1 MPHALVWFKRDLRTV
16 DHAPLL
22 AAAASGRAVLP
33 VYVVE
38 PALWQ
43 QDDASGRQWAAVRE
57 AIIEL
62 RAALAALGAPLVVL
76 RGEAVEAFDALHRA
90 YGINEVHAHEETGNA
105 WTFARDRRVGAWLRE
120 RGIAFIEHRNGS
132 TVRRL
137 KRRDGWARRWEEH
150 NGDDPLPA
158 PPALRDARALD
169 GDAAS
174 ARRGDDAGAARA
186 WLADRHCAR
195 LPTAGDLGLPDD
207 PCPGRQPGGRAS
219 ALRLLASFVDGRGA
233 TYSRGMSSPISAPKV
248 CSRLSVH
255 FATGSLSIREAVAAS
270 RAAQWA
276 GRGTPARAL
285 QSFES
290 RLHWQ
295 GHFMQKLESEPAIE
309 FRNTHRGF
317 DGLRER
323 EFDAAAFEA
332 WRSGTT
338 GWPFVDACMRMLV
351 ATGWINFRMRAML
364 VAIASYHLWLHWRET
379 GLHLARQFTDYEP
392 GIHWPQVQ
400 MQSGVTGINIPR
412 IYNPVKQ
419 GLDQDPDGVFVRR
432 WVPELSALP
441 APWIHC
447 PWKLPPAQLAKHGIE
462 LGRDYPEPIRDHEQ
476 AAREAKA
483 KLTAWW
489 RAKDGMRDEARAVLV
504 RHGSRMKQVRPRLEE
519 RGDPRGGSAV
529 AAGAR
534 PKESPAPHGATQGD
548 LFG

>member
-1 MPHALVWFKRDLRTV
+1 MPHALVWFKRDLRVV

-22 AAAASGRAVLP
+22 AAAASGRPVLP
-33 VYVVE
+33 VYVIE
-38 PALWQ
+38 PALWR
-43 QDDASGRQWAAVRE
+43 QDDASARQWAVVGE
-57 AIIEL
+57 ALHDL

-76 RGEAVEAFDALHRA
+76 QADAVEAFDALHRA
-90 YGINEVHAHEETGNA
+90 FGLAEVHAHEETGNA
-105 WTFARDRRVGAWLRE
+105 WTFARDRRVATGLRE
-120 RGIAFIEHRNGS
+120 RGIPFIEHPNGS

-137 KRRDGWARRWEEH
+137 ARRDGWARRWEQH
-150 NGDDPLPA
+150 NGADPLPA
-158 PPALRDARALD
+158 PGALRGPALAEGAWATKGGGLDAQT
-169 GDAAS
+169 
-174 ARRGDDAGAARA
+174 ARA
-186 WLADRHCAR
+186 WLADRRRDALPDAR
-195 LPTAGDLGLPDD
+195 DIGLPND

-219 ALRLLASFVDGRGA
+219 ALRLLSSFVDGRGA

-255 FATGSLSIREAVAAS
+255 FATGTLSIREAVAAS

-295 GHFMQKLESEPAIE
+295 GHFMQKLEREPALE

-317 DGLRER
+317 DGLREHD
-323 EFDAAAFEA
+323 FDRALFEA
-332 WRSGTT
+332 WRTGTT
-338 GWPFVDACMRMLV
+338 GWPFVDACMRMLI

-412 IYNPVKQ
+412 VYNPVKQ
-419 GLDQDPDGVFVRR
+419 GLDQDPDGDFVRR
-432 WVPELSALP
+432 WVPEIAALP
-441 APWIHC
+441 APWIHM
-447 PWKLPPAQLAKHGIE
+447 PWKLPPAQLVRHGIA
-462 LGRDYPEPIRDHEQ
+462 LGRDYPAPVRDHEQ

-483 KLTAWW
+483 KLTSWW
-489 RAKDGMRDEARAVLV
+489 RGHPGMRDEARAVLV
-504 RHGSRMKQVRPRLEE
+504 KHGSRMKQARPRL
-519 RGDPRGGSAV
+519 
-529 AAGAR
+529 AARDDAPGAGQR
-534 PKESPAPHGATQGD
+534 AKENPAPREATQGD
-548 LFG
+548 LFR

>member
-1 MPHALVWFKRDLRTV
+1 MSHALVWFKRDLRTV

-22 AAAASGRAVLP
+22 AATTSGRPVLP

-38 PALWQ
+38 PDLWR
-43 QDDASGRQWAAVRE
+43 QDDASGRQWAVFRE
-57 AIIEL
+57 SLEDL
-62 RAALAALGAPLVVL
+62 RSALAALGSPLQVL
-76 RGEAVEAFDALHRA
+76 RGDVVEVFGALHRA
-90 YGINEVHAHEETGNA
+90 FGFAEVHAHEETGNA

-120 RGIAFIEHRNGS
+120 AGIPFIEHPNGS

-137 KRRDGWARRWEEH
+137 RRRDGWARHWEGH
-150 NGDDPLPA
+150 NGESPLPA
-158 PPALRDARALD
+158 PIALPAADATARARGVSADDCGTARLWLSD
-169 GDAAS
+169 RGGEALPS
-174 ARRGDDAGAARA
+174 AR
-186 WLADRHCAR
+186 
-195 LPTAGDLGLPDD
+195 DLGLPDD

-219 ALRLLASFVDGRGA
+219 ALRLLGSFVDGRGA

-255 FATGSLSIREAVAAS
+255 FATGTLSIREAVAAS

-317 DGLRER
+317 DGLREGD
-323 EFDAAAFEA
+323 FDADAFHA
-332 WRSGTT
+332 WRTGTT
-338 GWPFVDACMRMLV
+338 GWPFVDACLRMLST
-351 ATGWINFRMRAML
+351 TGWINFRMRAML
-364 VAIASYHLWLHWRET
+364 VAVASYHLWLHWRET

-419 GLDQDPDGVFVRR
+419 GLDQDPEGTFVRR
-432 WVPELSALP
+432 WVPELAALP
-441 APWIHC
+441 APWIHL
-447 PWKLPPAQLAKHGIE
+447 PWQLPPAQLAKYGVV
-462 LGRDYPEPIRDHEQ
+462 LGRDYPRPIRDHEQ

-489 RAKDGMRDEARAVLV
+489 RDHPGMREAARGVLA
-504 RHGSRMKQVRPRLEE
+504 RHGSRMKQTRPRL
-519 RGDPRGGSAV
+519 D
-529 AAGAR
+529 AR
-534 PKESPAPHGATQGD
+534 PKESPASHGATQGR
-548 LFG
+548 LFD

>member
-22 AAAASGRAVLP
+22 AAAASGRPVLP
-33 VYVVE
+33 VYMIE
-38 PALWQ
+38 PDLWR
-43 QDDASGRQWAAVRE
+43 QDDASARQWAVFRE
-57 AIIEL
+57 ALEEL
-62 RAALAALGAPLVVL
+62 RAALDALGAPMQVL
-76 RGEAVEAFDALHRA
+76 RGDALEVFAALHGA
-90 YGINEVHAHEETGNA
+90 YGLAEVHAHEETGNA
-105 WTFARDRRVGAWLRE
+105 WTVARDRRVGAGLRE
-120 RGIAFIEHRNGS
+120 RGIAFIEHPNGS

-137 KRRDGWARRWEEH
+137 KRRDGWAKRWEQH
-150 NGDDPLPA
+150 NGDDPHP
-158 PPALRDARALD
+158 PPAALRPAEASATTSGAAASDGSASRLWLSDRRCDVLPDARAL
-169 GDAAS
+169 A
-174 ARRGDDAGAARA
+174 
-186 WLADRHCAR
+186 LA
-195 LPTAGDLGLPDD
+195 DD

-233 TYSRGMSSPISAPKV
+233 NYSRGMSSPLTAPKV

-255 FATGSLSIREAVAAS
+255 FAAGTLSIREAVAAS

-317 DGLRER
+317 DGLRESH
-323 EFDAAAFEA
+323 FDAAAFDA
-332 WRSGTT
+332 WRTGTT
-338 GWPFVDACMRMLV
+338 GWPFVDACMRRLI

-419 GLDQDPDGVFVRR
+419 GLDQDPDGRFVQR
-432 WVPELSALP
+432 WVPELGRVP

-447 PWKLPPAQLAKHGIE
+447 PWKLPPAQLAKYGVV
-462 LGRDYPEPIRDHEQ
+462 LGRDYPTPVRDHEQ

-483 KLTAWW
+483 RLTAWW
-489 RAKDGMRDEARAVLV
+489 READGMREGAKAVLV
-504 RHGSRMKQVRPRLEE
+504 RHGSRMKQARPRL
-519 RGDPRGGSAV
+519 D
-529 AAGAR
+529 AR
-534 PKESPAPHGATQGD
+534 PKESPASRGATQGG
-548 LFG
+548 LFE

>member
-1 MPHALVWFKRDLRTV
+1 MPHALVWFKRDLRTA

-22 AAAASGRAVLP
+22 AAAASGRPVLP

-43 QDDASGRQWAAVRE
+43 QDDASARQWAVFRE
-57 AIIEL
+57 ALLEL
-62 RAALAALGAPLVVL
+62 RAELARLGAPLQVL
-76 RGEAVEAFDALHRA
+76 RGDAVEVFAALHRVH
-90 YGINEVHAHEETGNA
+90 GLVEVHAYEETGNA
-105 WTFARDRRVGAWLRE
+105 WTFARDRRVCAWLRE
-120 RGIAFIEHRNGS
+120 AGVPFIEHPNGS

-137 KRRDGWARRWEEH
+137 KRRDGWARHWEGH

-158 PPALRDARALD
+158 PLALRPAIDAN
-169 GDAAS
+169 
-174 ARRGDDAGAARA
+174 AGASPNV
-186 WLADRHCAR
+186 LADLRCEA
-195 LPTAGDLGLPDD
+195 LPEAPDLGLPDD
-207 PCPGRQPGGRAS
+207 ACPGRQPGGRAS
-219 ALRLLASFVDGRGA
+219 ALRLLDSFVAGRGA
-233 TYSRGMSSPISAPKV
+233 NYSRGMSSPISAPKV

-255 FATGSLSIREAVAAS
+255 FATGTLSIREAVAAS
-270 RAAQWA
+270 RTAQWA

-317 DGLRER
+317 DGLREGD
-323 EFDAAAFEA
+323 FDAAAFDA
-332 WRSGTT
+332 WRGGTT
-338 GWPFVDACMRMLV
+338 GWPFVDACMRMLI

-364 VAIASYHLWLHWRET
+364 VAIASYHLWLHWRDT
-379 GLHLARQFTDYEP
+379 GLHLARRFTDYEP

-419 GLDQDPDGVFVRR
+419 GLDQDPEGTFVRR
-432 WVPELSALP
+432 WVPELGRVP

-447 PWKLPPAQLAKHGIE
+447 PWKLPPAQLARYDVA
-462 LGRDYPEPIRDHEQ
+462 LGRDYPMPVRDHEQ

-489 RAKDGMRDEARAVLV
+489 REHGGMREGARAVLV
-504 RHGSRMKQVRPRLEE
+504 KHGSRMKQVRPRLEV
-519 RGDPRGGSAV
+519 RQ
-529 AAGAR
+529 
-534 PKESPAPHGATQGD
+534 KESPASHGATQGC
-548 LFG
+548 LFD

>member
-22 AAAASGRAVLP
+22 AAAASGRPVLP
-33 VYVVE
+33 LYVIE
-38 PALWQ
+38 PELWR
-43 QDDASGRQWAAVRE
+43 QDDASARQWAVFHE
-57 AIIEL
+57 ALIEL
-62 RAALAALGAPLVVL
+62 RTALAALGAPLLVL
-76 RGEAVEAFDALHRA
+76 RGDAVEAFDALHRV
-90 YGINEVHAHEETGNA
+90 YGLDEVHAHEESGNA
-105 WTFARDRRVGAWLRE
+105 WTFARDRRVGAWLRAQ
-120 RGIAFIEHRNGS
+120 GIAFIEHPNGS

-137 KRRDGWARRWEEH
+137 VRRDGWARRWEQH
-150 NGDDPLPA
+150 NGGDPLPA
-158 PPALRDARALD
+158 PTALA
-169 GDAAS
+169 AAS
-174 ARRGDDAGAARA
+174 LPQAPSGASPQRTGTAHE
-186 WLADRHCAR
+186 WLADAR
-195 LPTAGDLGLPDD
+195 CETLPASRDLGLPDD

-219 ALRLLASFVDGRGA
+219 GLRLLASFVDGRGA
-233 TYSRGMSSPISAPKV
+233 NYSRGMSSPVSAPKV

-255 FATGSLSIREAVAAS
+255 FATGTLSIREAVAAS
-270 RAAQWA
+270 RAAHWA
-276 GRGTPARAL
+276 GRGTPVRAL

-317 DGLRER
+317 DGLREGAFDR
-323 EFDAAAFEA
+323 AAFDA
-332 WRSGTT
+332 WRTGTT
-338 GWPFVDACMRMLV
+338 GWPFVDACMRMLA

-364 VAIASYHLWLHWRET
+364 VAVASYHLWLHWREP

-419 GLDQDPDGVFVRR
+419 GIDQDPDGVFVRR

-441 APWIHC
+441 APWIHM
-447 PWKLPPAQLAKHGIE
+447 PWMLPPFQLMKHGIV
-462 LGRDYPEPIRDHEQ
+462 LGRDYPEPLRDHEQ

-489 RAKDGMRDEARAVLV
+489 REAEGMREGARAVLV
-504 RHGSRMKQVRPRLEE
+504 KHGSRMKQMRSRIDGAEKKRP
-519 RGDPRGGSAV
+519 
-529 AAGAR
+529 AA
-534 PKESPAPHGATQGD
+534 HGATQGD
-548 LFG
+548 LFQQMQARHTGAE

>member
-22 AAAASGRAVLP
+22 AAAASGRPVLP
-33 VYVVE
+33 VYVIE
-38 PALWQ
+38 PALWR
-43 QDDASGRQWAAVRE
+43 QDDASARQWAVFRE
-57 AIIEL
+57 SLLEL
-62 RAALAALGAPLVVL
+62 RDALAALGAPLQLL
-76 RGEAVEAFDALHRA
+76 RGDAVEAFAASHRA
-90 YGINEVHAHEETGNA
+90 FGLVEVHAHEETGNA

-120 RGIAFIEHRNGS
+120 AGIPFIEHPNGS

-137 KRRDGWARRWEEH
+137 RRRDGWARHWEGH
-150 NGDDPLPA
+150 NGEAPLPA
-158 PPALRDARALD
+158 PVALAPARPSN
-169 GDAAS
+169 AAS
-174 ARRGDDAGAARA
+174 ADAAGPVFADLRCDALPEAR
-186 WLADRHCAR
+186 
-195 LPTAGDLGLPDD
+195 DLGLPDD
-207 PCPGRQPGGRAS
+207 PCPRRQPGGRAS

-233 TYSRGMSSPISAPKV
+233 GYSRGMSSPISAPKV

-255 FATGSLSIREAVAAS
+255 FATGTLSIREAVAAS

-317 DGLRER
+317 DGLREGD
-323 EFDAAAFEA
+323 FDDEAFEA
-332 WRSGTT
+332 WRTGTT
-338 GWPFVDACMRMLV
+338 GWPFVDACLRMLA

-364 VAIASYHLWLHWRET
+364 VAVASYHLWLHWRET

-419 GLDQDPDGVFVRR
+419 GLDQDPEGTFVRR
-432 WVPELSALP
+432 WVPELAAVP
-441 APWIHC
+441 AQWIHL
-447 PWKLPPAQLAKHGIE
+447 PWQLPPAQLAKHGVV
-462 LGRDYPEPIRDHEQ
+462 LGRDYPMPIRDHEQ

-489 RAKDGMRDEARAVLV
+489 RDHPGMREVARGVLV
-504 RHGSRMKQVRPRLEE
+504 RHGSRMRQTRPRLTAPETK
-519 RGDPRGGSAV
+519 RPAV
-529 AAGAR
+529 H
-534 PKESPAPHGATQGD
+534 EAPQGD

>member
-22 AAAASGRAVLP
+22 AAAASGRPVLP

-38 PALWQ
+38 PALWR
-43 QDDASGRQWAAVRE
+43 QDDASARQWAVVRE
-57 AIIEL
+57 ALGEL
-62 RAALAALGAPLVVL
+62 RDELARLGAPLHML
-76 RGEAVEAFDALHRA
+76 RGDVVDAFAALHRA
-90 YGINEVHAHEETGNA
+90 HGLAEVHAHEETGNA
-105 WTFARDRRVGAWLRE
+105 WTFARDRRVAAWLRE
-120 RGIAFIEHRNGS
+120 AGIPFIEHPNGS

-137 KRRDGWARRWEEH
+137 RRRDGWARHWEGH
-150 NGDDPLPA
+150 NGETPLPA
-158 PPALRDARALD
+158 PVALAPARPSN
-169 GDAAS
+169 AAP
-174 ARRGDDAGAARA
+174 AGGAGAAF
-186 WLADRHCAR
+186 ADLRCDALPEAR
-195 LPTAGDLGLPDD
+195 ELGLPDD

-219 ALRLLASFVDGRGA
+219 ALRLLGSFVDGRGA

-255 FATGSLSIREAVAAS
+255 FATGTLSIREAVAAS

-317 DGLRER
+317 DGLRESD
-323 EFDAAAFEA
+323 FDAEAYAA
-332 WRSGTT
+332 WRTGTT
-338 GWPFVDACMRMLV
+338 GWPFVDACLRMLA

-364 VAIASYHLWLHWRET
+364 VAVASYHLWLHWRET

-419 GLDQDPDGVFVRR
+419 GLDQDPDGTFVRR
-432 WVPELSALP
+432 WVPELAALP
-441 APWIHC
+441 APWIHL
-447 PWKLPPAQLAKHGIE
+447 PWQLPPAQLAKHGVV

-476 AAREAKA
+476 AAREARSR
-483 KLTAWW
+483 LTTWW
-489 RAKDGMRDEARAVLV
+489 REHPGMRDMARGVLV
-504 RHGSRMKQVRPRLEE
+504 KHGSRMKQARPRLASAQKE
-519 RGDPRGGSAV
+519 R
-529 AAGAR
+529 
-534 PKESPAPHGATQGD
+534 PAPHGATQGD

>member
-1 MPHALVWFKRDLRTV
+1 MAHALVWFKRDLRVV

-22 AAAASGRAVLP
+22 AAAATGRPVLP

-38 PALWQ
+38 PELWTQ
-43 QDDASGRQWAAVRE
+43 PDTSARQWAVLRE
-57 AIIEL
+57 AIGEL
-62 RAALAALGAPLVVL
+62 RAELAAFGVPMRVL
-76 RGEAVEAFDALHRA
+76 RADAVEALDALHRA
-90 YGINEVHAHEETGNA
+90 YGIDAVHAHEETGNA
-105 WTFARDRRVGAWLRE
+105 WTFDRDRRVGAWLRE
-120 RGIAFIEHRNGS
+120 RGIAFIEHPNGS

-137 KRRDGWARRWEEH
+137 ERRDGWAMRWERH
-150 NGDDPLPA
+150 NGEEPLTA
-158 PPALRDARALD
+158 PVSNRAMAALGD
-169 GDAAS
+169 GTRSERSGSDAAS
-174 ARRGDDAGAARA
+174 AIA
-186 WLADRHCAR
+186 WLADRRCDS
-195 LPTAGDLGLPDD
+195 LPSPDDLGLADD
-207 PCPGRQPGGRAS
+207 GCTARQPGGRAS
-219 ALRLLASFVDGRGA
+219 ALRLLSSFVDGRGA

-255 FATGSLSIREAVAAS
+255 FATGTLSIREAVAAS

-317 DGLRER
+317 DGLREHD
-323 EFDAAAFEA
+323 FDAVAFEA
-332 WRSGTT
+332 WRTGTT
-338 GWPFVDACMRMLV
+338 GWPFVDACMRMLI

-364 VAIASYHLWLHWRET
+364 VAVASYHLWLHWRET

-419 GLDQDPDGVFVRR
+419 GLDQDPDGTFVRR
-432 WVPELSALP
+432 WVPELAALP
-441 APWIHC
+441 APWIHL
-447 PWKLPPAQLAKHGIE
+447 PWQLPPAQLAKHGVV

-483 KLTAWW
+483 KLAAWW
-489 RAKDGMRDEARAVLV
+489 REHPGMREQARAVLV
-504 RHGSRMKQVRPRLEE
+504 KHGSRMRPVRPR
-519 RGDPRGGSAV
+519 GGTREK
-529 AAGAR
+529 GRETR
-534 PKESPAPHGATQGD
+534 PPASRAATQGR
-548 LFG
+548 LFD

>member
-1 MPHALVWFKRDLRTV
+1 
-16 DHAPLL
+16 
-22 AAAASGRAVLP
+22 
-33 VYVVE
+33 
-38 PALWQ
+38 
-43 QDDASGRQWAAVRE
+43 
-57 AIIEL
+57 
-62 RAALAALGAPLVVL
+62 
-76 RGEAVEAFDALHRA
+76 
-90 YGINEVHAHEETGNA
+90 
-105 WTFARDRRVGAWLRE
+105 
-120 RGIAFIEHRNGS
+120 
-132 TVRRL
+132 
-137 KRRDGWARRWEEH
+137 
-150 NGDDPLPA
+150 
-158 PPALRDARALD
+158 
-169 GDAAS
+169 
-174 ARRGDDAGAARA
+174 
-186 WLADRHCAR
+186 
-195 LPTAGDLGLPDD
+195 
-207 PCPGRQPGGRAS
+207 RQPGGRAS

-255 FATGSLSIREAVAAS
+255 FATGTLSIREAVAAS

-317 DGLRER
+317 DGLREGD
-323 EFDAAAFEA
+323 FDAAAFEA
-332 WRSGTT
+332 WRTGTT
-338 GWPFVDACMRMLV
+338 GWPFVDACLRMLG

-364 VAIASYHLWLHWRET
+364 VAVASYHLWLPWRAT

-419 GLDQDPDGVFVRR
+419 GLDQDPDGRFVRR
-432 WVPELSALP
+432 WVPELAALP
-441 APWIHC
+441 APWVHL
-447 PWKLPPAQLAKHGIE
+447 PWQLPPAQLAKHGVV

-483 KLTAWW
+483 RLTAWW
-489 RAKDGMRDEARAVLV
+489 RDQPGMRDGARAVLQK
-504 RHGSRMKQVRPRLEE
+504 HGSRMKQVRPRL
-519 RGDPRGGSAV
+519 DASTPYTMP
-529 AAGAR
+529 AR
-534 PKESPAPHGATQGD
+534 EKKRPAPEAAQGD

>member
-22 AAAASGRAVLP
+22 AAAASGRPLLP
-33 VYVVE
+33 VYVIE

-43 QDDASGRQWAAVRE
+43 QDDASARQWAVFRE
-57 AIIEL
+57 SLLEL
-62 RAALAALGAPLVVL
+62 RDDLATLGAPLQVL
-76 RGEAVEAFDALHRA
+76 HGDVVEAFGALHRA
-90 YGINEVHAHEETGNA
+90 FGLAEVHAHEETGNA

-120 RGIAFIEHRNGS
+120 AGVPFIEHPNGS

-137 KRRDGWARRWEEH
+137 RRRDGWARHWEGH
-150 NGDDPLPA
+150 NGETPLPGPVA
-158 PPALRDARALD
+158 LMPARPLNAIDHASGPALVDLRREALPD
-169 GDAAS
+169 G
-174 ARRGDDAGAARA
+174 
-186 WLADRHCAR
+186 C
-195 LPTAGDLGLPDD
+195 DLGLPDD

-219 ALRLLASFVDGRGA
+219 GLRLLASFVDGRGA

-255 FATGSLSIREAVAAS
+255 FVTGTVSIREAVAAS

-276 GRGTPARAL
+276 GRGTSARAL

-317 DGLRER
+317 DGLREGD
-323 EFDAAAFEA
+323 FDAAAFEA
-332 WRSGTT
+332 WRTGTT
-338 GWPFVDACMRMLV
+338 GWPFVDACLRMLSM
-351 ATGWINFRMRAML
+351 TGWINFRMRAML
-364 VAIASYHLWLHWRET
+364 VAVASYHLWLHWRDT

-419 GLDQDPDGVFVRR
+419 GLDQDPEGTFVRR
-432 WVPELSALP
+432 WVPELAALP
-441 APWIHC
+441 APWIQL
-447 PWKLPPAQLAKHGIE
+447 PWQLPPAQLAKHGVV

-489 RAKDGMRDEARAVLV
+489 REAEGMREGARAVLV
-504 RHGSRMKQVRPRLEE
+504 KHGSRMKQTRPRLEG
-519 RGDPRGGSAV
+519 RA
-529 AAGAR
+529 
-534 PKESPAPHGATQGD
+534 KKSPAPHEATQGS
-548 LFG
+548 LFD

>member
-22 AAAASGRAVLP
+22 AAAASGRPVLP
-33 VYVVE
+33 VYVIE
-38 PALWQ
+38 PALWR
-43 QDDASGRQWAAVRE
+43 QDDASARQWAVFRE
-57 AIIEL
+57 SLQEL
-62 RAALAALGAPLVVL
+62 RDELAALGAPLQL
-76 RGEAVEAFDALHRA
+76 LHGDAVEAFAALHRA
-90 YGINEVHAHEETGNA
+90 FGLVEVHAHEETGNA

-120 RGIAFIEHRNGS
+120 AGIPFIEHPNGS

-137 KRRDGWARRWEEH
+137 RRRDGWARHWEGH
-150 NGDDPLPA
+150 NGETPLPA
-158 PPALRDARALD
+158 PVALAPARPSN
-169 GDAAS
+169 AAS
-174 ARRGDDAGAARA
+174 ADGAGPVFADLRCDALPEAR
-186 WLADRHCAR
+186 
-195 LPTAGDLGLPDD
+195 DLGLPDD

-219 ALRLLASFVDGRGA
+219 ALRLLGSFVDGRGA

-255 FATGSLSIREAVAAS
+255 FATGTLSIREAVAAS

-317 DGLRER
+317 DGLREGD
-323 EFDAAAFEA
+323 FDDEAFEA
-332 WRSGTT
+332 WRTGTT
-338 GWPFVDACMRMLV
+338 GWPFVDACLRMLA

-364 VAIASYHLWLHWRET
+364 VAVASYHLWLHWRET

-419 GLDQDPDGVFVRR
+419 GLDQDPEGTFVRR
-432 WVPELSALP
+432 WVPELAAVP
-441 APWIHC
+441 APWIHL
-447 PWKLPPAQLAKHGIE
+447 PWQLPPAQLAKHGVV
-462 LGRDYPEPIRDHEQ
+462 LGRDYPEPVRHHEQ

-483 KLTAWW
+483 RLTAWW
-489 RAKDGMRDEARAVLV
+489 RDHPGMRELARGVLLK
-504 RHGSRMKQVRPRLEE
+504 HGSRMKQTRPRLEG
-519 RGDPRGGSAV
+519 RK
-529 AAGAR
+529 
-534 PKESPAPHGATQGD
+534 KESPAPHEATQGS
-548 LFG
+548 LFD

>member
-1 MPHALVWFKRDLRTV
+1 MPHALVWLKRDLRTV

-22 AAAASGRAVLP
+22 AAAASGRPVLP
-33 VYVVE
+33 VYVIE
-38 PALWQ
+38 PELWRQ
-43 QDDASGRQWAAVRE
+43 TDASARQWAVVGDALG
-57 AIIEL
+57 EL
-62 RAALAALGAPLVVL
+62 RVALAALGAPLLVL
-76 RGEAVEAFDALHRA
+76 RGDAVEAFDALHGA
-90 YGINEVHAHEETGNA
+90 YGFAEVHAHEETGNA
-105 WTFARDRRVGAWLRE
+105 WTFSRDRRVAAWLRE
-120 RGIAFIEHRNGS
+120 RGVAFIEHPNGS

-137 KRRDGWARRWEEH
+137 RRRDGWAKRWEQH

-158 PPALRDARALD
+158 PTALRPAEAL
-169 GDAAS
+169 GSALAATSGAS
-174 ARRGDDAGAARA
+174 AT
-186 WLADRHCAR
+186 DRDRSLLR
-195 LPTAGDLGLPDD
+195 LLDRQCGTLPSGRDLGLPDD
-207 PCPGRQPGGRAS
+207 DCPGRQPGGRAS
-219 ALRLLASFVDGRGA
+219 ALRLLASFVGGRGA

-255 FATGSLSIREAVAAS
+255 FATGTLSIREAVAAS

-295 GHFMQKLESEPAIE
+295 GHFMQKLESEPDIE

-317 DGLRER
+317 DGLREDG
-323 EFDAAAFEA
+323 FDRAAFEA
-332 WRSGTT
+332 WRTGAT
-338 GWPFVDACMRMLV
+338 GWPFVDACMRMLI

-419 GLDQDPDGVFVRR
+419 GLDQDPEGTFVRR
-432 WVPELSALP
+432 WVPELGRVP

-447 PWKLPPAQLAKHGIE
+447 PWKLPPAQLAKHGVV
-462 LGRDYPEPIRDHEQ
+462 LGRDYPMPVRDHEQ
-476 AAREAKA
+476 AAREAKSR
-483 KLTAWW
+483 LSAWW
-489 RAKDGMRDEARAVLV
+489 REAEGMRDGARAVLAK
-504 RHGSRMKQVRPRLEE
+504 HGSRMRQARPRL
-519 RGDPRGGSAV
+519 DAP
-529 AAGAR
+529 
-534 PKESPAPHGATQGD
+534 PKESPAPHGATQGR
-548 LFG
+548 LFE